1 MTKSAATS
9 SINLTASGGG
19 ASWRTSTPASELL
32 RPGLLYVNPHARSQL
47 GPSQAQANLERFQR
61 EFNPNGVDFA
71 REMSA
76 AYFEDEPGA
85 NLTGA
90 VAFVGCKVGQN
101 PNRSLPV
108 SVLIQLAALE
118 RFGRAHPDV
127 APFAL
132 VGLETAN
139 RGLVKSGS
147 NNFELLCRFAFKASR
162 FIEQARTLFSRVTP
176 VLDCEVLYSADAL
189 AFTKRRKEQD
199 VLEPDRVATA
209 VTALSMSTSG
219 VQVKIGASSF
229 RMRKDIETAMRFPNR
244 DQRNLFLGQTI
255 PEDRRLR
262 GKMAFVYS
270 AGPAS
275 QRFGQLVLT
284 PDDVKG
290 AAWLQVD
297 HLSLSEA
304 EFRVAWQEQ
313 EQIAQFYNL
322 VGELDP
328 ALSIVDESL
337 AWALDCS
344 KRMLDF
350 HDAQLYEMTANNVA
364 LSSLALSNLKRD
376 YSRAMRTYLRDLAAR
391 NFDWLLSV
399 SEKIGF
405 QIEASQHS
413 FKGSDTLDAD
423 QSSVV
428 ANIGSGN
435 VNSRSKAA

>member
-1 MTKSAATS
+1 MTKSAST
-9 SINLTASGGG
+9 NPNNFGLPGGV
-19 ASWRTSTPASELL
+19 ASWRAASPAADLL
-32 RPGLLYVNPHARSQL
+32 RTDLLYL
-47 GPSQAQANLERFQR
+47 GPRVRRELEPSQAHADLSRFQR
-61 EFNPNGVDFA
+61 EFNPSGADIA

-76 AYFEDEPGA
+76 PFFEDNPGA

-90 VAFVGCKVGQN
+90 VAFVGCKAGQN

-108 SVLIQLAALE
+108 GVLMQLVTLE
-118 RFGRAHPDV
+118 KFGREHANV

-147 NNFELLCRFAFKASR
+147 NNCELLCRFAFKVSR

-176 VLDCEVLYSADAL
+176 VLDCEVMYSGDAIT
-189 AFTKRRKEQD
+189 FTKRRKELD

-209 VTALSMSTSG
+209 VKALGLSTNG
-219 VQVKIGASSF
+219 VQVKIGASNF
-229 RMRKDIETAMRFPNR
+229 RSLNDVKTAMRFPNR
-244 DQRNLFLGQTI
+244 DQRYLFLGQTI
-255 PEDRRLR
+255 AEDERLK
-262 GKMAFVYS
+262 GDMAFLYG

-284 PDDVKG
+284 PEDVKT

-304 EFRVAWQEQ
+304 EFRIAWQEQ
-313 EQIAQFYNL
+313 EQISQFYD
-322 VGELDP
+322 VISQLDP

-350 HDAQLYEMTANNVA
+350 HDAQLFEMTTNNVP
-364 LSSLALSNLKRD
+364 LSSLALNNLKRD

-391 NFDWLLSV
+391 NFDWLLGV
-399 SEKIGF
+399 SEQIGF
-405 QIEASQHS
+405 QIEAAQKSLPTDES
-413 FKGSDTLDAD
+413 
-423 QSSVV
+423 
-428 ANIGSGN
+428 NIKN
-435 VNSRSKAA
+435 ERTSRTKAA